1 MQSRDAC
8 QTSRRARYAIVVAA
22 TVVTTLVVVA
32 AAAALCVPWSVAAA
46 ASAIGSQQACA
57 QAKCELFSCYVKL
70 EKNNTHKTKPS
81 DATRLDASQSQ
92 RQQREIIKFSHAGV
106 KY

>member
-22 TVVTTLVVVA
+22 TVVTTLVVVTA
-32 AAAALCVPWSVAAA
+32 AAVCVCLGLWQLQLVRLGANKHVPKLN
-46 ASAIGSQQACA
+46 ASSFHATSSL
-57 QAKCELFSCYVKL
+57 K
-70 EKNNTHKTKPS
+70 KNNTHKTKPS

>member
-1 MQSRDAC
+1 MKNAK
-8 QTSRRARYAIVVAA
+8 SRRLPDKPA
-22 TVVTTLVVVA
+22 LVMPLLLLLLLLLLVLLLLP
-32 AAAALCVPWSVAAA
+32 ALCVPWSVAAA

-57 QAKCELFSCYVKL
+57 QAKCELFSCYVEPETK
-70 EKNNTHKTKPS
+70 NTHKTKVS
-81 DATRLDASQSQ
+81 HATRLDASQSQ